1 MKIDP
6 LIKKKWN
13 RFISIKRGFYSLLL
27 LMLMILISLFAE
39 ALINSRA
46 LMVCYEGEFYFPT
59 YGEMIPG
66 NRFGLGYDYE
76 TNYRELKEKI
86 KERKKKKGASK
97 GSAVF
102 KLPNMTGP
110 SKADGEAASQL
121 IVKKGMFSIFPDFVI
136 LPPVPY
142 NPYENDLKDK
152 TYPPFPPSFPER
164 HFLGTDNVGRD
175 ILARLVYGF
184 RTAIL
189 FSVVLLFLNYSIGI
203 SLGCAMGYFGGK
215 FDLFFQRILEV
226 WSNIP
231 FLYVVIIVSS
241 VMVPNFMILL
251 LIMAFFGWINM
262 TWVMRTMT
270 YKEKE
275 REYVLAARS
284 LGASHFRIIFKH
296 IIPNTLSVI
305 VTYAP
310 FAVSG
315 GIVALT
321 SLDYLG
327 FGLPAPTPSW
337 GELLQQGWT
346 NMEAWWISASV
357 VSALVITLMAVTFT
371 GEGIREAFD
380 PKMHTYYE

>member
-1 MKIDP
+1 MAFLNPVTVQK
-6 LIKKKWN
+6 LK
-13 RFISIKRGFYSLLL
+13 RFRSISRGFWSFVIIVT
-27 LMLMILISLFAE
+27 MILISFFAE
-39 ALINSRA
+39 AFINSRA
-46 LMVCYEGEFYFPT
+46 LLVYYDGKLSFPT

-66 NRFGLGYDYE
+66 KKFGLDYAYE
-76 TNYRELKEKI
+76 TNYRELKEKMDR
-86 KERKKKKGASK
+86 ENLSG
-97 GSAVF
+97 
-102 KLPNMTGP
+102 
-110 SKADGEAASQL
+110 
-121 IVKKGMFSIFPDFVI
+121 FV
-136 LPPVPY
+136 LMPPVPY
-142 NPYENDLKDK
+142 NPYENDLRFNE
-152 TYPPFPPSFPER
+152 YPPFPPSFGQR

-189 FSVVLLFLNYSIGI
+189 FSFTLLILNYTIGI
-203 SLGCAMGYFGGK
+203 FIGCSMGYFGGK
-215 FDLFFQRILEV
+215 FDLFFQRVIEI

-231 FLYVVIIVSS
+231 FLYVIIIISS
-241 VMVPNFMILL
+241 IVVPSFMILI
-251 LIMAFFGWINM
+251 LIMAFFGWIGI

-275 REYVLAARS
+275 REYVLAVRS

-296 IIPNTLSVI
+296 IIPNTISVI

-310 FAVSG
+310 FAISG
-315 GIVALT
+315 GIVSLT

-337 GELLQQGWT
+337 GELLSQGWQ

-357 VSALVITLMAVTFT
+357 VGALVLTLMTVTFT

-380 PKMHTYYE
+380 PKKHMTYE